1 MNKAIKF
8 FISHDFSEKQQQKEK
23 YKKKNKQ
30 LWDLRNSGINPVKQ
44 SNYFIAL

>member
-1 MNKAIKF
+1 MNKAIKI
-8 FISHDFSEKQQQKEK
+8 FISHDFSEKQQKGK